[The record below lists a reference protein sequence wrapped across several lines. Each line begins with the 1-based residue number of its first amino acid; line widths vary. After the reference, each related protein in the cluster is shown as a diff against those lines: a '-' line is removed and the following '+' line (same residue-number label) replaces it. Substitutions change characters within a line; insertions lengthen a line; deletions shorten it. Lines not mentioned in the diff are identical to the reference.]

1 MSWASLRE
9 LRYAGGMSAVG
20 SACCPHCAARVAT
33 RVGRLPFGAVD
44 CDGCGRPL
52 WFVTVEGERKFF
64 AHAEAKFVRRL
75 FDALPHHQLLP
86 RELGMDS
93 MDVVEV
99 VIEFEE
105 ALERAG

>member
-1 MSWASLRE
+1 M
-9 LRYAGGMSAVG
+9 G
-20 SACCPHCAARVAT
+20 S
-33 RVGRLPFGAVD
+33 LPFGAVE
-44 CDGCGRPL
+44 CGGCGQLL

-64 AHAEAKFVRRL
+64 AYAEAKFVRRV
-75 FDALPHHQLLP
+75 FDAIPDHQLLP

-99 VIEFEE
+99 VMEFGE